1 MIRLNL
7 AIARSCFVKCRGCY
21 NHFSDKRQL
30 VSVDSIRSFL
40 EFCQQRST
48 VSGVTLCGGD
58 PLSRGDIIQL
68 VTAISELTIPVKLD
82 TVGSSFLGPKEL
94 QFFGSGR
101 VERTDPVR
109 LLPLLKWISIPLDG
123 WSEES
128 VAYFRKGRPHLF
140 AETLEILE
148 MVSGFDTPVGVNTV
162 VHRHNVDGLGKIEA
176 VVERFKVA
184 EWQLFEYRPSG
195 PLSFHNRDQFRLEPG
210 RFARVDA
217 DFSGVR
223 GADRN
228 PALVTAKAAVEVLP
242 SRLVVD
248 SYGLAW
254 SHLEWVEPPLP
265 DPGPRRAVIG
275 NVAEPDGLRANPGR
289 RRGFHAGARSVR
301 GQARDDGL
309 DVGHVSRRP
318 ERGWPL
324 RRDLGD
330 FAANL

>member
-30 VSVDSIRSFL
+30 VSVESIRSFL

-58 PLSRGDIIQL
+58 PLSRGDIIEL
-68 VTAISELTIPVKLD
+68 VAAISELAIPVKLD
-82 TVGSSFLGPKEL
+82 TVGSSFLGSQDLK
-94 QFFGSGR
+94 FFGSGR
-101 VERTDPVR
+101 VERTDPAR
-109 LLPLLKWISIPLDG
+109 LLPLLKWIAIPLDG
-123 WSEES
+123 WSQES
-128 VAYFRKGRPHLF
+128 VEYFRGGRPHLF

-148 MVSGFDTPVGVNTV
+148 MVGGFDTPVGVNTV
-162 VHRHNVDGLGKIEA
+162 VHRRNVGGLKKIEH

-195 PLSFHNRDQFRLEPG
+195 PLSFRNRDEFRLKPG
-210 RFARVDA
+210 RFDKVDA
-217 DFSGVR
+217 EFTGTR
-223 GADRN
+223 GTGRS
-228 PALVTAKAAVEVLP
+228 PALITAKAAVEVLP

-254 SHLEWVEPPLP
+254 SHLKWVEPPLP

-275 NVAEPDGLRANPGR
+275 NVADPDDYEQILAAAEASMQGR
-289 RRGFHAGARSVR
+289 VLSEG
-301 GQARDDGL
+301 
-309 DVGHVSRRP
+309 RP
-318 ERGWPL
+318 ATTDWMAPSI
-324 RRDLGD
+324 
-330 FAANL
+330 